1 MAALIGITAHL
12 RAVLAAHITLRLMDR
27 RRLRAAHNVEG
38 NGLMGIAAE
47 AADLKIEV
55 TRVERVTQGRRGLR
69 RSRPGV
75 AGELVGFPAR
85 LSRYADGGGS
95 SVPIPTL

>member
-1 MAALIGITAHL
+1 
-12 RAVLAAHITLRLMDR
+12 
-27 RRLRAAHNVEG
+27 
-38 NGLMGIAAE
+38 MGIAAE

-85 LSRYADGGGS
+85 LSRALGRYSDRRAIK
-95 SVPIPTL
+95 SVRGFKAG